1 MTEIYIEKAD
11 LKMYQLKPAPPKLNL
26 QEYIVTYLKEK
37 DNRYLAWFLHYY
49 ENTLNNNVQEY
60 MRKLFMPEHF
70 ADMKQAY
77 IAGLLKALKNYDIKQ
92 GAPFTSFKERYAE
105 REILDYVR
113 SMRTG
118 FTAQSI
124 AEYAKLRKAM
134 AIWDKYERDYSDET
148 LIKVADELEE
158 TVENTKE
165 ILLGG
170 LLNENR
176 VDLYQQYTDDDG
188 EESTEEAHFDS
199 SSDTY
204 MLFMK
209 KELYTRLWEA
219 YEKLEYTERRML
231 SQRCGFCFEC
241 HSVFYMDYDDL
252 DEYGEPKKKPIKPMM
267 YTDIATDHEYSSA
280 NTAHNKCEK
289 ALGKLRAAIKDLI

>member
-1 MTEIYIEKAD
+1 
-11 LKMYQLKPAPPKLNL
+11 
-26 QEYIVTYLKEK
+26 
-37 DNRYLAWFLHYY
+37 
-49 ENTLNNNVQEY
+49 
-60 MRKLFMPEHF
+60 
-70 ADMKQAY
+70 
-77 IAGLLKALKNYDIKQ
+77 
-92 GAPFTSFKERYAE
+92 
-105 REILDYVR
+105 
-113 SMRTG
+113 MRTG

-148 LIKVADELEE
+148 LIRVADELEE

-176 VDLYQQYTDDDG
+176 VDLYQQYEDDDG
-188 EESTEEAHFDS
+188 EESTEEAHSDGT
-199 SSDTY
+199 SDTY
-204 MLFMK
+204 TLFMK

-219 YEKLEYTERRML
+219 YEKLEYTERKML

-241 HSVFYMDYDDL
+241 HSVFYMDHNDL

-289 ALGKLRAAIKDLI
+289 ALEKLRKAIKDLI

>member
-1 MTEIYIEKAD
+1 MTEIYIDKAD
-11 LKMYQLKPAPPKLNL
+11 LNMYQLKPAPPKWDL

-49 ENTLNNNVQEY
+49 EKTLNNNVQEY

-92 GAPFTSFKERYAE
+92 GVPFTSFKERYVE

-134 AIWDKYERDYSDET
+134 AIWYKYERDYSDKT
-148 LIKVADELEE
+148 LIKVAGELEE

-170 LLNENR
+170 LLNEYR
-176 VDLYQQYTDDDG
+176 VDLYRQYTDDDG
-188 EESTEEAHFDS
+188 EECTEEAHSDGT
-199 SSDTY
+199 SDTY
-204 MLFMK
+204 TLFMK
-209 KELYTRLWEA
+209 NELYTRLWEA
-219 YEKLEYTERRML
+219 YEKLEYTELKML
-231 SQRCGFCFEC
+231 FQRLGFVLNAIVCF
-241 HSVFYMDYDDL
+241 
-252 DEYGEPKKKPIKPMM
+252 IWII
-267 YTDIATDHEYSSA
+267 TIWT
-280 NTAHNKCEK
+280 NTASRK
-289 ALGKLRAAIKDLI
+289 RSQSRR

>member
-1 MTEIYIEKAD
+1 MTEIYIDKAD
-11 LKMYQLKPAPPKLNL
+11 LNMYQLKPAPPKWDL

-49 ENTLNNNVQEY
+49 EKTLNNNVQEY

-92 GAPFTSFKERYAE
+92 GAPFTSFKERYVE

-134 AIWDKYERDYSDET
+134 AIWDKCERDYSDET
-148 LIKVADELEE
+148 LIKVAGELEG

-165 ILLGG
+165 ILL
-170 LLNENR
+170 
-176 VDLYQQYTDDDG
+176 
-188 EESTEEAHFDS
+188 
-199 SSDTY
+199 
-204 MLFMK
+204 
-209 KELYTRLWEA
+209 
-219 YEKLEYTERRML
+219 RR
-231 SQRCGFCFEC
+231 
-241 HSVFYMDYDDL
+241 
-252 DEYGEPKKKPIKPMM
+252 
-267 YTDIATDHEYSSA
+267 SA
-280 NTAHNKCEK
+280 Q
-289 ALGKLRAAIKDLI
+289 

>member
-1 MTEIYIEKAD
+1 MTEIYIDKAD
-11 LKMYQLKPAPPKLNL
+11 LNMYQQKPAPPKWDL
-26 QEYIVTYLKEK
+26 QEYIVTCLKEK
-37 DNRYLAWFLHYY
+37 DNGYLAWFLHYY
-49 ENTLNNNVQEY
+49 EKTLNNNVQEY

-70 ADMKQAY
+70 ANMKQAY
-77 IAGLLKALKNYDIKQ
+77 IAGLLKALKNYDIEQ
-92 GAPFTSFKERYAE
+92 GAPFTSFKERYVE

-148 LIKVADELEE
+148 LIRVADELEE

-170 LLNENR
+170 LLNENQ
-176 VDLYQQYTDDDG
+176 VDLYQQYEDDDG
-188 EESTEEAHFDS
+188 EESTEEAHSDGT
-199 SSDTY
+199 SDTY
-204 MLFMK
+204 TLFMK

-219 YEKLEYTERRML
+219 YEKLEYTERKML

-289 ALGKLRAAIKDLI
+289 ALEKLRKAIKDLI

>member
-1 MTEIYIEKAD
+1 MKETYIDEKD
-11 LKMYQLKPAPPKLNL
+11 LNMYRIVPAPPKWDL

-37 DNRYLAWFLHYY
+37 DNCYFAWFLHYY
-49 ENTLNNNVQEY
+49 EKTLNNNVQGY

-77 IAGLLKALKNYDIKQ
+77 IAGLLKSFKNYDIEQ
-92 GAPFTSFKERYAE
+92 GAPFILFKERYVE

-176 VDLYQQYTDDDG
+176 IDLYQQYTGDDG
-188 EESTEEAHFDS
+188 EESTEEAHSDS

-204 MLFMK
+204 TLFMK

-219 YEKLEYTERRML
+219 YEKLEYTERKML

-252 DEYGEPKKKPIKPMM
+252 DEYGEPKKKSIKPMM

-289 ALGKLRAAIKDLI
+289 ALDKLRKAIKDLI

>member
-11 LKMYQLKPAPPKLNL
+11 LNMYQLKPAPPKWDL
-26 QEYIVTYLKEK
+26 QEYIVNCLKEK

-49 ENTLNNNVQEY
+49 EKTLNNNVQEY

-77 IAGLLKALKNYDIKQ
+77 IAGLLKSFKNYDIEQ
-92 GAPFTSFKERYAE
+92 GAPFISFKERYVE

-176 VDLYQQYTDDDG
+176 IDLYQQYTGDDG
-188 EESTEEAHFDS
+188 EESTEEAHSDS

-204 MLFMK
+204 TLFMK

-219 YEKLEYTERRML
+219 
-231 SQRCGFCFEC
+231 
-241 HSVFYMDYDDL
+241 
-252 DEYGEPKKKPIKPMM
+252 
-267 YTDIATDHEYSSA
+267 
-280 NTAHNKCEK
+280 
-289 ALGKLRAAIKDLI
+289 